1 MAISGSDGHDIVM
14 LADHF
19 YHQQDRP
26 RWKALQRVLQ
36 HRYFSRAWICPEVVV
51 SQQPILHLGGRVFTW
66 DSIMRTFARISDPQ
80 FISIVTGVLSN
91 PFCNTKSFQNAKILS
106 FLRAAASGGVRMPLG
121 YVLSYTI
128 NFDATIEEDKIF
140 AMLGVADRDPAC
152 AVIEKVIGKPV
163 MEVFRAAARTL
174 LLSPQHSVH
183 ILPLAGVGYRRLP
196 ESKDLPSWC
205 PDWIIGRSEPRLS
218 ICSLYETPQPLH
230 IFSDSGP
237 PYSASGPSTPR
248 IFPGTTPGTLMLG
261 GAEIDIIKSVTE
273 ALRSG
278 PGVETGTGLDAV
290 IGHVVQHIN
299 MFIESALLL
308 VQQCNLLH
316 PPRSYGAGA
325 RDCLLAHPHRRPR
338 RRPLPRPGRVGQV
351 LPRMAGANLRG
362 SLGQPQPRRG

>member
-1 MAISGSDGHDIVM
+1 M

-51 SQQPILHLGGRVFTW
+51 SQQTILHLGGRVFTW
-66 DSIMRTFARISDPQ
+66 DSIMRTIERISDPQ

-128 NFDATIEEDKIF
+128 NFAATIEEDKIF

-183 ILPLAGVGYRRLP
+183 ILPLAGVGHCRLP

-205 PDWIIGRSEPRLS
+205 PDWIIGRSEPRS
-218 ICSLYETPQPLH
+218 FQSNPMSPGSLGVHLEEHKTRAADPQ
-230 IFSDSGP
+230 I
-237 PYSASGPSTPR
+237 
-248 IFPGTTPGTLMLG
+248 
-261 GAEIDIIKSVTE
+261 
-273 ALRSG
+273 
-278 PGVETGTGLDAV
+278 
-290 IGHVVQHIN
+290 
-299 MFIESALLL
+299 
-308 VQQCNLLH
+308 
-316 PPRSYGAGA
+316 
-325 RDCLLAHPHRRPR
+325 
-338 RRPLPRPGRVGQV
+338 
-351 LPRMAGANLRG
+351 PRMAKSKTTKNPFRRVRPRDASG
-362 SLGQPQPRRG
+362 RRG